1 MRIGVTMAVY
11 KLPACNEFGQIG
23 FICLKCIENVDAVG
37 YNFA

>member
-11 KLPACNEFGQIG
+11 KLPACSEIGQIG
-23 FICLKCIENVDAVG
+23 FIYLKCIENVDAVG